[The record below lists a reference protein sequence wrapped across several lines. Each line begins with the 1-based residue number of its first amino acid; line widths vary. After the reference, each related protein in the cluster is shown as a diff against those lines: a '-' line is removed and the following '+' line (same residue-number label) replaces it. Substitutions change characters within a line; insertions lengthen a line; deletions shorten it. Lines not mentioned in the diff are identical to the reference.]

1 MYSDYFDEPE
11 EQSRSVGDDAN
22 EEDEIMDDV
31 EIDEGSSDNDGTG
44 ANELNVDHGTGNKL
58 DKDEG
63 PKSTL
68 EKQQEKVC

>member
-1 MYSDYFDEPE
+1 MYSDYFDDPE

-44 ANELNVDHGTGNKL
+44 ANESNIDHGNEL
-58 DKDEG
+58 DKDEE